1 MLPSP
6 GTTLGRYVVFDLLGE
21 GGMGAVYRAWD
32 DSLDRIVALKVLL
45 PNSATRGDSRARFLR
60 EARLAGR
67 INHPAVAHIYDVGE
81 VDGTPFIAMEFVPGR
96 QLREELGAPQTPERA
111 VFLARQI
118 LDGLAEAHRQGVV
131 HRDLKPENI
140 LLSGRDQVKILDF
153 GLAKPM
159 VADPKIDVPSTK
171 GLAGTP
177 RYMAPEQFQGREVD
191 RRTDIYALGVVL
203 FETLTGQPAHGGDS
217 FLEIAKSILEGPPP
231 SLDASMLP
239 AALAATVEKAMERDP
254 DRRFESAEAMLSALA
269 GLRGDSRVAPLPQ
282 QRSESYLPKPRAK
295 VLTTRARE
303 QLVGFGTTNAEMA
316 VELAMKAVEID
327 PGYAM
332 AHAILGEAAATVFQS
347 CETELSWLDR
357 AEKHVAEAERL
368 DPALPDLRVARAK
381 MLWNKVFNFPAETA
395 LRELTL
401 ALRIDAH
408 HVGALRLW
416 AGVTAHLGLEELLAP
431 AIERRLLDD
440 PNDEFMHVLRVGML
454 LQRGEAD
461 AAIAHLEPM
470 TRLDI
475 AHEETVPSFLLAQAH
490 LLRGDIDAANDTLDR
505 ALKKRPD
512 EPALLSMMALADALD
527 GDGASAHA
535 LAAQAQ
541 RGSKSESHPHH
552 AFHHLALMYSVL
564 GEIDDAIL
572 WLRRTADEGFPCFPW
587 FQTDPFL
594 ANLRKS
600 EAGAAL
606 MRELERRNTFF
617 RREFSVAGWLKAE
630 PSG

>member
-1 MLPSP
+1 MNLEPN
-6 GTTLGRYVVFDLLGE
+6 TRLGRYEVLGPL
-21 GGMGAVYRAWD
+21 GSGAMGVVYRARD
-32 DSLDRIVALKVLL
+32 TSLGREVAIKVLPEAFSSDPERLRRFDQEARAAGALNHPNIVAI
-45 PNSATRGDSRARFLR
+45 F
-60 EARLAGR
+60 
-67 INHPAVAHIYDVGE
+67 DVGAHE
-81 VDGTPFIAMEFVPGR
+81 
-96 QLREELGAPQTPERA
+96 GAPFVVTELLEGSTLRVRLEDGIP
-111 VFLARQI
+111 ARKALDYGVQI
-118 LDGLAEAHRQGVV
+118 AQGLAAAHAKGIV
-131 HRDLKPENI
+131 HRDLKPEN
-140 LLSGRDQVKILDF
+140 LFVLPSGQVKILDF

-475 AHEETVPSFLLAQAH
+475 THEETVPSFLLAQAH

-512 EPALLSMMALADALD
+512 EPALLAMMSLADALD
-527 GDGASAHA
+527 GDRASAHA

-541 RGSKSESHPHH
+541 KTSKSESHPHH

-564 GEIDDAIL
+564 GEIDDAVL

-594 ANLRKS
+594 SNLRKS

-630 PSG
+630 PVE